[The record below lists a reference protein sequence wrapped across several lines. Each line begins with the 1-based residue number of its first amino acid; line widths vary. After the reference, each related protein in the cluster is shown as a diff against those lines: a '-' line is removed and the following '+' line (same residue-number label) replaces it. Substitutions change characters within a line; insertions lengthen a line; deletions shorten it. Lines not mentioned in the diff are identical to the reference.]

1 MLSLFLATVKLGF
14 SRCNTVNKLQSFKIY
29 IYIYIYTYMH
39 TFRKFS
45 FVTANQELLKTVK
58 AMITMGTF
66 LEDSGINGV
75 MHLLTDDAQQLAS

>member
-14 SRCNTVNKLQSFKIY
+14 SRCNTVNKLQSFK

-66 LEDSGINGV
+66 LED
-75 MHLLTDDAQQLAS
+75 

>member
-29 IYIYIYTYMH
+29 IYIYTYMH
-39 TFRKFS
+39 IFRKFS
-45 FVTANQELLKTVK
+45 YVTANQELLKTVK